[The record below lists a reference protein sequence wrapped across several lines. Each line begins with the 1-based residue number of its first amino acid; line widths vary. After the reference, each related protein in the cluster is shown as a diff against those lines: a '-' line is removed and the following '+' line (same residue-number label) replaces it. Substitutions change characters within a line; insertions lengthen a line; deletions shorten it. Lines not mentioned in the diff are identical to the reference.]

1 MKALFFEC
9 INHWQW
15 FVLSTIVCL
24 GVAAYNF
31 LSTPPVYLRQ
41 ATIMV
46 KDEGKTNSVTTDVA
60 NMFSELG
67 TAGVNNN
74 VYNEVKALQ
83 SPDVVL
89 ETVKR
94 MAYDVDYH
102 QKGLFHNHTLYGDQ
116 LPVKVIFHG
125 LPENVSASMTLQ
137 INDQHTVTLSDFGRS
152 DKNAELLEDKSVNV
166 RLNSMANT
174 PIGRITV
181 YATHAYDLYRSQE
194 NEPINI
200 VRRDLYSS
208 TSSAS
213 ARLDA
218 QISDKNATL
227 IDITFCD
234 VNGQRACDFINMLIR
249 VYRETWLKDKN
260 QMTIA
265 TSNFITER
273 LGVIES
279 ELGDVDENIS
289 SYKSSHLLPDVEVA
303 SAIYME
309 QSKESSDKLLKLSTQ
324 RSMAQYV
331 RGYLDQGVRSNQLLP
346 VNSGINS
353 SNIEEQIVNYNTL
366 LLQRNSLIN
375 NSSDKNPLVQNYDQ
389 KLEAMRTSIL
399 TSIDNLVVNIDTE
412 IQHLQAE
419 VQRTNSQIAS
429 NPNQAKYL
437 QSVGRQ
443 QKVKEALYL
452 FLLQKREE
460 NELSQAF
467 TAYNTRIV
475 AAPHGSPAPI
485 SPIRSRMMLIGLVI
499 GLAIPCG
506 IIYLLES
513 TRTTVRGR
521 KDIEHLTVPFIGEIP
536 MACKQK
542 RTILGKK
549 KMPLKEQ
556 IVVKPGTRDV
566 VNEAFRVL
574 RTNLEFITSDN
585 QGRCPIIAF
594 TSFNP
599 SSGKSFITPNL
610 AASLAIKGSRVL
622 IIDGDMRHGTT
633 SKTFNM
639 EKPGLADYL
648 SGRAELKDIVKSSAD
663 YEGLYVIP
671 VGTIPPNPTELL
683 LKAKLGEAF
692 EQLRT
697 EFDYILID
705 CPPIEIVADTQI
717 INKYT
722 DRTVFIVRTGLL
734 ERTMLPELDKIYQT
748 GKYKN
753 LSVVL
758 NGTEIVN
765 SHYGFKYGYRQG
777 YHYGY
782 SNGYHYGQE

>member
-521 KDIEHLTVPFIGEIP
+521 KDIENLTVPFIGEIP

-549 KMPLKEQ
+549 KMPLKKQ

-599 SSGKSFITPNL
+599 GSGKSFITPNL

>member
-549 KMPLKEQ
+549 KMPLKEL
-556 IVVKPGTRDV
+556 IVVKPSTRDV

-599 SSGKSFITPNL
+599 GSGKSFITPNL

>member
-9 INHWQW
+9 LNHWQW

-67 TAGVNNN
+67 TVGVNNN

-599 SSGKSFITPNL
+599 GSGKSFITPNL

>member
-194 NEPINI
+194 NDPINI

-549 KMPLKEQ
+549 KMPLKEL

-599 SSGKSFITPNL
+599 GSGKSFITPNL

>member
-9 INHWQW
+9 LNHWQW

-585 QGRCPIIAF
+585 QRRCPIIAF

-599 SSGKSFITPNL
+599 GSGKSFITPNL

>member
-67 TAGVNNN
+67 TVGVNNN

-599 SSGKSFITPNL
+599 GSGKSFITPNL

-633 SKTFNM
+633 SKIFNM

>member
-102 QKGLFHNHTLYGDQ
+102 QNGLFHNHTLYGDQ

-549 KMPLKEQ
+549 KMPLKEL

-599 SSGKSFITPNL
+599 GSGKSFITPNL

>member
-599 SSGKSFITPNL
+599 GSGKSFITPNL

>member
-213 ARLDA
+213 ARLNA

-549 KMPLKEQ
+549 KMPLKEL

-599 SSGKSFITPNL
+599 GSGKSFITPNL

-748 GKYKN
+748 GKYKK